1 MSSNRPPVWTKLE
14 RLSTELQSKANAWQS
29 LDSLK
34 PRTKNELQKITQ
46 STHSISQP
54 VSDIWY
60 PKKKITNPLTP
71 LVMNSC
77 KPSHKLDSSKSS
89 CKDNQ
94 QTTTDP
100 EAVETT
106 MATMQD
112 HVDTEEEEEALFLE
126 DGARVEAPAR
136 HTIQRTTATTKT
148 TTILNLS
155 NKPRKR
161 RIHKAKNRS
170 SALQHSFRRY
180 QTRRKTSTLLSR
192 MDSNNYPS
200 IAFVSSQ
207 RWLSNSIQLNAST
220 LATQNDSTQ
229 SNGTTSRQRGSTE
242 ISASRHYRSFPFSEY
257 GLPVKFFHDPRTN
270 KTKTDF
276 GLSEDQQLYPMPAFQ
291 NGRNPSSQRN
301 NGKKRLHM
309 QE

>member
-126 DGARVEAPAR
+126 DGARVEAPAPIN
-136 HTIQRTTATTKT
+136 HVNEESTKPKIEVQHYSTPSDGIKPGGRLQHFYQEWTQT
-148 TTILNLS
+148 TTH
-155 NKPRKR
+155 R
-161 RIHKAKNRS
+161 
-170 SALQHSFRRY
+170 
-180 QTRRKTSTLLSR
+180 
-192 MDSNNYPS
+192 
-200 IAFVSSQ
+200 
-207 RWLSNSIQLNAST
+207 
-220 LATQNDSTQ
+220 
-229 SNGTTSRQRGSTE
+229 
-242 ISASRHYRSFPFSEY
+242 
-257 GLPVKFFHDPRTN
+257 
-270 KTKTDF
+270 
-276 GLSEDQQLYPMPAFQ
+276 
-291 NGRNPSSQRN
+291 
-301 NGKKRLHM
+301 
-309 QE
+309 